1 MISHILI
8 TLLDSQTIIFCH
20 SLTNIH
26 TLKHIHTHAYTYT
39 LPLTLTFILSSTN
52 WVTKL
57 IENQAPSLLRKLPP
71 RSAAWWLRRRLTY
84 TAETHTEVCD
94 WIPLFTLNFILSSYF
109 FLALSLLSSL
119 HFSSYVF
126 SLLISSLL
134 LSSTSLLIISYP
146 PPPSSFPLL
155 SYYVIS
161 YHITSYHMVD
171 WSITSY
177 FSSAWRDFFQLK
189 LNCLRNF
196 IKISKWKIKV
206 IDFLKV
212 ISLFCLSYFFFVSYI
227 CTCSLHTEFPMS
239 L

>member
-26 TLKHIHTHAYTYT
+26 TLKHIHTHAYTYALT
-39 LPLTLTFILSSTN
+39 LTLTFILSSTN

-57 IENQAPSLLRKLPP
+57 IENQAPSLLRRLPP
-71 RSAAWWLRRRLTY
+71 RSAVWWLRRRLTY

-94 WIPLFTLNFILSSYF
+94 WIPLFTLNFILPSFF

-146 PPPSSFPLL
+146 PPPLLL
-155 SYYVIS
+155 SPPLILCHIISHHIIS
-161 YHITSYHMVD
+161 YGRLVYHIM
-171 WSITSY
+171 
-177 FSSAWRDFFQLK
+177 FFFCLK
-189 LNCLRNF
+189 RFLPV
-196 IKISKWKIKV
+196 KIK
-206 IDFLKV
+206 
-212 ISLFCLSYFFFVSYI
+212 LFEEFHQNFKMKNKSNWLS
-227 CTCSLHTEFPMS
+227 
-239 L
+239 